1 MMTKS
6 NITVRSNVFVRKH
19 SELKD
24 DVAFIQQVR
33 GRSALLKLLGRIP
46 SQSGTVL
53 FRDRRLSQRQIAEL
67 AWEVPCAECGAIPE
81 GPVTRMGHEEIE
93 FRCPRGRCGQVNL
106 RGRTVLL
113 DPDLVQRAIA
123 GSTRS
128 LTEVVQ
134 LALKEFTPEDRASF
148 VQTSLKRPFPIRVT
162 LSQHY
167 FYSDRDI
174 EMALEQLSQKA
185 GHE

>member
-1 MMTKS
+1 MTKS

-19 SELKD
+19 AELKD
-24 DVAFIQQVR
+24 DIGFIRQVR

-46 SQSGTVL
+46 SQAGTLL
-53 FRDRRLSQRQIAEL
+53 FRDKRLSQRQIAEL

-93 FRCPRGRCGQVNL
+93 FRCPRGRCGQANL

-113 DPDLVQRAIA
+113 DQDLVHRVLS
-123 GSTRS
+123 GSTTS
-128 LTEVVQ
+128 LTDVVQ
-134 LALKEFTPEDRASF
+134 LALKEYIPETRTSF
-148 VQTSLKRPFPIRVT
+148 VQTSLKRRFSIRVT

-167 FYSDRDI
+167 FFSDRDI